1 MTVEVKARLTLDTS
15 DFKAGASATDQ
26 VAEQID
32 QKDARRQAQADARAQ
47 AATERA
53 NARAQATAERDAKRA
68 AEQEAKDQAA
78 AKKREERLQA
88 EAQRAG
94 ERATRQAE
102 QAQRLAQRTA
112 DKEKNLATQRASQL
126 QFQLNDIFT
135 GLTTGQSPLTVALQ
149 QGPQITQMYGGLG
162 KIIDGIPKSA
172 LAAGAAIAFVT
183 TTLYAGIASATD
195 SAARQRQFA
204 IELRATGNAASVTA
218 GQLDELVKVEAR
230 RAGAN
235 RAETATALGTFA
247 GNFNL
252 TTQQEL
258 AQALAVARDLARV
271 QGQELPAAA
280 ADFNRALDGTAAGAR
295 RLDQQYNILTAS
307 EQEQIRLLDEQGKK
321 HEVVQIVLAATERRF
336 KGLNEQ
342 GISQTT
348 KTLNELGNAWAT
360 FADKVGKSWTAQG
373 VMFTATQILKGGAM
387 LIGGP
392 PPLPGQ
398 APAESKGLTQAD
410 VDQNRAQLADA
421 EQRLAELRAKANQP
435 IKPATIAGDILAAE
449 RRVNDLRANVAYLQ
463 DQLKTTGATTATQQA
478 EASATQAQRDVKT
491 WQELAAS
498 LNTIEAQRRQ
508 AQAKREQL
516 QAGVNS
522 GLLSPE
528 ALKEAQEGI
537 RQIDG
542 QLYGLTTTSEK
553 LTRDLDLEKKLAGM
567 PPHLAALQR
576 AFETTYKAAREA
588 GDTHDQAREKGEQ
601 ARANAAQQQA
611 TATREQIS
619 LLGAEARAALETAA
633 AYGTSRA
640 AGLRAAALSAAQ
652 AAEEQ
657 GQIAPGTAG
666 AVAQETLEKDAAA
679 TVAAAAEK
687 NRAYQE
693 EIDGLGR
700 LASAE
705 TVSSEAAREAERAN
719 RVAALAIELRA
730 QAAAAGSA
738 AISAAA
744 EREIETY
751 DRLSRQ
757 QLELER
763 RRAANQLNAQYDPQ
777 VAFDQQTAQLNALA
791 ETGQLTA
798 RTVAEATRQYEQQ
811 RLDASRSTTD
821 GMIAGLRRY
830 ADEATNAG
838 RAASD
843 GIADGM
849 RSAEDAVVQFVTTG
863 SFNFRTFTNSLL
875 ADIARVATRQAITGP
890 LASALGGINWGSL
903 FGFGGSS
910 PAATATGGYGV
921 SVPSVSTGYMHT
933 GGLVGQPERTGLV
946 PATAWAGARRYHSG
960 GLVLGADEIP
970 IIAKRREEVLTESDP
985 RHRRNL
991 AAGAASVGA
1000 AETAYGTVVFEVN
1013 VKHDGSANVQAQ
1025 RGTGSNGMPS
1035 LDLIIGKVEE
1045 GIASK
1050 VGNTTGPLYKA
1061 IAGTFG
1067 VRQQART

>member
-1 MTVEVKARLTLDTS
+1 MASPVEVKARLTLDTS
-15 DFKAGASATDQ
+15 DFKAGAAATDQ

-32 QKDARRQAQADARAQ
+32 QKDARRQSQADARAQ

-78 AKKREERLQA
+78 AKRREERLQA

-102 QAQRLAQRTA
+102 QAQRLAQQTA

-135 GLTTGQSPLTVALQ
+135 GISTGQSPLTVALQ
-149 QGPQITQMYGGLG
+149 QGPQITQLYGGLG
-162 KIIDGIPKSA
+162 NILAGIPKTA
-172 LAAGAAIAFVT
+172 LAAGAAIAFVAT
-183 TTLYAGIASATD
+183 TMYAGIASATE

-204 IELRATGNAASVTA
+204 IELQATGNAASVTA
-218 GQLDELVKVEAR
+218 GQLEELVKVEAR

-235 RAETATALGTFA
+235 RAETAAALGTFA

-252 TTQQEL
+252 SSREEL
-258 AQALAVARDLARV
+258 ARSLAVARDLARV

-280 ADFNRALDGTAAGAR
+280 ADLNRALDGTAAGAR
-295 RLDQQYNILTAS
+295 RLDQTYNILTAS

-321 HEVVQIVLAATERRF
+321 HEVVQIVLAATERRL
-336 KGLNEQ
+336 KGLNEHGLSPTAKQ
-342 GISQTT
+342 L
-348 KTLNELGNAWAT
+348 KELGNAWDA
-360 FADKVGKSWTAQG
+360 FADGVAKSWSAQA
-373 VMFTATQILKGGAM
+373 VMFMASQTLKGAAM
-387 LIGGP
+387 LVNGP

-398 APAESKGLTQAD
+398 TSSANGPSQQDLDDG
-410 VDQNRAQLADA
+410 RAA
-421 EQRLAELRAKANQP
+421 
-435 IKPATIAGDILAAE
+435 LAAE
-449 RRVNDLRANVAYLQ
+449 QAKLKELQSRFAQAPGDTQRAQINREMVVVEARVRTLQASIADLQ
-463 DQLKTTGATTATQQA
+463 GQLNTTTASTATQQA
-478 EASATQAQRDVKT
+478 QASANQAQRDVKN
-491 WQELAAS
+491 WQDLAAS

-553 LTRDLDLEKKLAGM
+553 LRRDLDLEKKLAGM

-576 AFETTYKAAREA
+576 AFETTYRAAREA
-588 GDTHDQAREKGEQ
+588 GDTHDQARAKGEQ

-666 AVAQETLEKDAAA
+666 AVAQETLEKNAAA

-693 EIDGLGR
+693 EIAGLQR
-700 LASAE
+700 LAAAE

-719 RVAALAIELRA
+719 RVAALATELRA

-777 VAFDQQTAQLNALA
+777 VAFDQQMAQLNALA
-791 ETGQLTA
+791 ETGQLTG

-811 RLDASRSTTD
+811 RLEASRSTTD

-843 GIADGM
+843 GIASGM
-849 RSAEDAVVQFVTTG
+849 RSAEDAIVQFVTTG
-863 SFNFRTFTNSLL
+863 SFNFKNFTNSLL

-903 FGFGGSS
+903 FGFGG
-910 PAATATGGYGV
+910 GGT
-921 SVPSVSTGYMHT
+921 VPSIGTGTGYTYHQ
-933 GGLVGQPERTGLV
+933 GGIVGQHGTNPREL
-946 PATAWAGARRYHSG
+946 PLSAWANARRYHTG
-960 GLVLGADEIP
+960 GVVLGADEIP
-970 IIAKRREEVLTESDP
+970 IIARRNEEVVTESDP

-991 AAGAASVGA
+991 GAGAADA
-1000 AETAYGTVVFEVN
+1000 AYGTVVFEVN

-1035 LDLIIGKVEE
+1035 LDIIIGKVEE

-1050 VGNTTGPLYKA
+1050 VGRTTGPLYKA

-1067 VRQQART
+1067 VRQVARN

>member
-32 QKDARRQAQADARAQ
+32 QKDARRQSQADARAQ

-53 NARAQATAERDAKRA
+53 TARAQATADREAKRS

-78 AKKREERLQA
+78 TKRREERQQA

-102 QAQRLAQRTA
+102 QAQRLAQQTA

-149 QGPQITQMYGGLG
+149 QGPQITQLYGGLG
-162 KIIDGIPKSA
+162 NILGAIPKTA
-172 LAAGAAIAFVT
+172 LAAGAALAFVGT
-183 TTLYAGIASATD
+183 TMAAGINSATE

-204 IELRATGNAASVTA
+204 IELAATGNAASVTA
-218 GQLDELVKVEAR
+218 DQLDELVKVEAR

-235 RAETATALGTFA
+235 RADTASALGTFA

-252 TTQQEL
+252 ASQQEL
-258 AQALAVARDLARV
+258 AQALAIARDLARV

-280 ADFNRALDGTAAGAR
+280 ADFNRSLDGTAAGAR
-295 RLDQQYNILTAS
+295 RLDQTYNILTAS

-342 GISQTT
+342 GVSPTA
-348 KTLNELGNAWAT
+348 KALNELGNAWAT
-360 FADKVGKSWTAQG
+360 FADKVGKSWSAQA
-373 VMFTATQILKGGAM
+373 VMFVAAQTLKGAAM
-387 LIGGP
+387 LVGGP
-392 PPLPGQ
+392 PQLPGQ
-398 APAESKGLTQAD
+398 KPSESGGLTQKD
-410 VDQNRAQLADA
+410 VDENRAQLADA

-435 IKPATIAGDILAAE
+435 IKSATIVSDIATAE
-449 RRVNDLRANVAYLQ
+449 KRVAELQSNIAYLQ
-463 DQLKTTGATTATQQA
+463 DQLKTTGASTATQQA
-478 EASATQAQRDVKT
+478 QESANQAQRDVKS
-491 WQELAAS
+491 WQDLAAS
-498 LNTIEAQRRQ
+498 LNTIEGQRRQ
-508 AQAKREQL
+508 AQAKRDQL
-516 QAGVNS
+516 QAGVSS

-542 QLYGLTTTSEK
+542 QLYGLRTTSQK
-553 LTRDLDLEKKLAGM
+553 LQEDLDLEKKLSAL
-567 PPHLAALQR
+567 PPHLAALER
-576 AFETTYKAAREA
+576 AEVQAYKAAREA
-588 GDTHDQAREKGEQ
+588 GDTHDQARAKGEQ

-657 GQIAPGTAG
+657 GSIAPGTAG
-666 AVAQETLEKDAAA
+666 AVAQETLEKNAAA

-693 EIDGLGR
+693 EIEGLQR

-705 TVSSEAAREAERAN
+705 VVSSEAAREAERAN

-730 QAAAAGSA
+730 QAAASGSA
-738 AISAAA
+738 AIAAAA

-757 QLELER
+757 QLELDR

-777 VAFDQQTAQLNALA
+777 IAFDQQMAQLNALA
-791 ETGQLTA
+791 ETGQLTG
-798 RTVAEATRQYEQQ
+798 RTVAEATRQFEQQ
-811 RLDASRSTTD
+811 RLDASRSATD

-843 GIADGM
+843 GIASGM
-849 RSAEDAVVQFVTTG
+849 RSAEDAVVQFATTG
-863 SFNFRTFTNSLL
+863 SINFNNFANSVL
-875 ADIARVATRQAITGP
+875 ADLVRVATRQAITGP
-890 LASALGGINWGSL
+890 LASAAGSALSGAGSWLSNL
-903 FGFGGSS
+903 FGSS
-910 PAATATGGYGV
+910 GANIPGIGTG
-921 SVPSVSTGYMHT
+921 TGFTYHQ
-933 GGLVGQPERTGLV
+933 GGLVGQHGTNPREL
-946 PATAWAGARRYHSG
+946 PLSAWAGARRYHTG
-960 GLVLGADEIP
+960 GVVLGADEIP
-970 IIAKRREEVLTESDP
+970 IIAKRNEEVLTESDP

-991 AAGAASVGA
+991 GSAEAG
-1000 AETAYGTVVFEVN
+1000 YGTVVFEVN

-1025 RGTGSNGMPS
+1025 RGTGANGMPS
-1035 LDLIIGKVEE
+1035 LDIIISKVEE

-1050 VGNTTGPLYKA
+1050 VGNTNGALYKA

-1067 VRQQART
+1067 VRPVARF